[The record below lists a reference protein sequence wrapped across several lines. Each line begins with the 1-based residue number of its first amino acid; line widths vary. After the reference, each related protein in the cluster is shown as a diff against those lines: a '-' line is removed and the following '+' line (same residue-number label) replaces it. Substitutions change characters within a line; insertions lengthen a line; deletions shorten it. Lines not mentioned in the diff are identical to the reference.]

1 MKQNYNELPNGYL
14 ESINRGIRTVRNFR
28 GGMSRRK
35 LSRAEGIARLK
46 TEIETADA
54 IVIGAG
60 AGLSTAAGFIYSGER
75 FEKYFGDF
83 ARRFG
88 IRDMYSGG
96 FYPFPDAE
104 TRWAWW
110 ARHIYYNRYIDPP
123 KPVYKELLSLIQG
136 KDYFVITT
144 NVDGQFIKAGFEPE
158 KVFEVQGDYGL
169 IQCAT
174 ACHPKRYS
182 NESLVKQMVAQQKD
196 CRIPSALVPRCPV
209 CGGPMEINVRK
220 DLYFVEDD
228 RWHLQA
234 DRYYAFLEKML
245 GKGKL
250 VLLEYGVGYNTPTI
264 IRFPFERMAASYPDV
279 TLIRINKD
287 YRDCQ
292 TPGISHFI
300 GLETLFL

>member
-1 MKQNYNELPNGYL
+1 MQM
-14 ESINRGIRTVRNFR
+14 V
-28 GGMSRRK
+28 
-35 LSRAEGIARLK
+35 
-46 TEIETADA
+46 
-54 IVIGAG
+54 
-60 AGLSTAAGFIYSGER
+60 
-75 FEKYFGDF
+75 
-83 ARRFG
+83 
-88 IRDMYSGG
+88 
-96 FYPFPDAE
+96 
-104 TRWAWW
+104 
-110 ARHIYYNRYIDPP
+110 
-123 KPVYKELLSLIQG
+123 QG
-136 KDYFVITT
+136 KEYFVITT
-144 NVDGQFIKAGFEPE
+144 NVDGQFAKSGFDPD

-169 IQCAT
+169 MQCAT

-182 NESLVKQMVAQQKD
+182 NESLVKQMVAEQQD

-220 DLYFVEDD
+220 DRYFVEDD

-234 DRYYAFLEKML
+234 DRYYSFLEKSF
-245 GKGKL
+245 GKRKL
-250 VLLEYGVGYNTPTI
+250 VLIEYGVGFNTPTI